1 MTQSSF
7 SKSPPV
13 EDGRLAALV
22 QAFLLANRE
31 QAMSTQ
37 QRRDSR
43 QRGDGEAKSSI
54 TCFNSSAFSHFFFFF
69 KPALR
74 SAHLDIFMLHFI
86 QRGPSNPQAHLM
98 RR

>member
-13 EDGRLAALV
+13 EEGRLAALL

-31 QAMSTQ
+31 QTMSTQ

-54 TCFNSSAFSHFFFFF
+54 TCFNSSASSHFFF

-74 SAHLDIFMLHFI
+74 GAHLDIFMLHFI

>member
-69 KPALR
+69 QTGAAQCPFGYFHATFHTEGSL
-74 SAHLDIFMLHFI
+74 
-86 QRGPSNPQAHLM
+86 
-98 RR
+98 